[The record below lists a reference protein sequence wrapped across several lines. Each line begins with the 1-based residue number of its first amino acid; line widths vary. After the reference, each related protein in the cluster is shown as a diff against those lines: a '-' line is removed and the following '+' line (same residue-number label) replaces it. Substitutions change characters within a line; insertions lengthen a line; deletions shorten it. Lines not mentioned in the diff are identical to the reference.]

1 MYYGFFVVCVEELN
15 YKEIHQ
21 IDHNLARVLDVST
34 RIFFIL
40 QFSYLINGIYD
51 GTQFVKN
58 DLNVRF

>member
-40 QFSYLINGIYD
+40 QFSYLINGMMAHNLSK
-51 GTQFVKN
+51 TT
-58 DLNVRF
+58 